1 MNWFMSD
8 DVTSN
13 SRGVE
18 SPDLEFK
25 IDNDICLKI
34 LKFIYSSSLMCYILK
49 D

>member
-25 IDNDICLKI
+25 ID
-34 LKFIYSSSLMCYILK
+34 K
-49 D
+49 DPIIKRDYQKLA

>member
-25 IDNDICLKI
+25 IDKCPEKVNIDR
-34 LKFIYSSSLMCYILK
+34 
-49 D
+49 